1 MAIANTGPLNSVREV
16 ATMAATNNKSQF
28 KEALKEYGTWQ
39 EGVMRTNLLR
49 WNQIYPYCLIL
60 ARAWTDDQGKTDYDE
75 RARFVLPL
83 APEQLQI
90 QIPPAI
96 TVTKTLGGVVEEHN
110 GIPFRMIVAQG
121 STGTFPL
128 RTAVISKES
137 QGIFGGIGAGTLQ
150 AVQQT
155 RALANNFTS
164 QLGSLMGSNAPQP
177 GNSLNPMETQ
187 VELDSTGYFQMNL
200 LRRFLE
206 GYAEAKKVGNS
217 DLRLIFAIFKDGLA
231 YVVTP
236 VMFNV
241 RRDASAPLKYRYDLQ
256 LKAWHALD
264 PATLMDP
271 ASISLFTKDY
281 RSTLS
286 KMLDTIVAAQK
297 VIMSA
302 VSIVNAVRADVA
314 RVLNVIRQVALV
326 IKNIIGVLVAI
337 IDLPRQLIT
346 ALKETLVSSWAVIKS
361 AIVGSGQD
369 SLLGALAAYS
379 TTQQHGTLQGRG
391 QAERPRFPL
400 INQAGIELPPS
411 VLDGIFANP
420 YTKASNDFLS
430 LVTLNNLE
438 IPAALQERINAEYA
452 RVAAFRPADFAR
464 MRDQI
469 NEVAASIADTV
480 GASNTQFDTTYD
492 RSSVATTRTPNLEDF
507 SILYAINDVIG
518 VLNEL
523 AAVPD
528 VATNTTMDYVAGIA
542 AQSGIAF
549 QTPASKYAIPFPYDS
564 TLENISAQYLKD
576 PDRWMEI
583 ALLNGL
589 REPYIDEVGFD
600 VPLLS
605 NGNLSEI
612 VLADATNLKIGQ
624 PVWLQSSFVIREK
637 RHIVNIKEVS
647 VGNYVLTLDG
657 PADLDK
663 YKVASHAFL
672 HAFLPDTVNSEQL
685 IYIPSDIVVED
696 NSELAKIPGINAF
709 DSLLEV
715 GGVDMLLTSENDLA
729 VTNDGD
735 CRLAYGMSALV
746 QRAKIALGTPK
757 GSLMR
762 HPNFGL
768 PINIGQSIADLDVNS
783 LADACKNLFTADP
796 AFDGVSTLALK
807 VQGPVVSI
815 NLGLFVKGQDLPLS
829 LAINVKR

>member
-1 MAIANTGPLNSVREV
+1 MAINPTGPLNSVREV
-16 ATMAATNNKSQF
+16 ATMAASNNNGGF
-28 KEALKEYGTWQ
+28 NAALAEYRVDSNEVAG
-39 EGVMRTNLLR
+39 LDYR
-49 WNQIYPYCLIL
+49 WNKIYPYCLIL
-60 ARAWTDDQGKTDYDE
+60 ARASTDSNGSTVYDE
-75 RARFVLPL
+75 KARFVLPI

-128 RTAVISKES
+128 RTPVVGKES
-137 QGIFGGIGAGTLQ
+137 QGFGGGIGAGTLQ

-155 RALANNFTS
+155 NGLTNNFTN
-164 QLGSLMGSNAPQP
+164 QLGSLLSPGNPQP
-177 GNSLNPMETQ
+177 RSELNPLEDTTQ
-187 VELDSTGYFQMNL
+187 LRSTGYYQMSI

-217 DLRLIFAIFKDGLA
+217 DLRLIFAIFKDALA

-256 LKAWHALD
+256 LKAWHMLD
-264 PATLMDP
+264 PSSLADP
-271 ASISLFTKDY
+271 MSVSVFSNDL
-281 RSTLS
+281 RSTLA
-286 KMLDTIVAAQK
+286 KLLDTIIAAQK

-302 VSIVNAVRADVA
+302 VSIVNAVRADIQQ
-314 RVLNVIRQVALV
+314 VLNIIRQVALA
-326 IKNIIGVLVAI
+326 IKQAIGVVVAL
-337 IDLPRQLIT
+337 IDLPRQLL
-346 ALKETLVSSWAVIKS
+346 ADLKEATVGSWLLIKNAV
-361 AIVGSGQD
+361 VGSGPD
-369 SLLGALAAYS
+369 SILGALAAYS
-379 TTQQHGTLQGRG
+379 TTQQQGTLQGRSFITL
-391 QAERPRFPL
+391 PLKPL
-400 INQAGIELPPS
+400 INQAGVEIPPS
-411 VLDGIFANP
+411 ALDGIFANP

-430 LVTLNNLE
+430 LITLNNIE
-438 IPAALQERINAEYA
+438 IPDALQARVNTEYK
-452 RVAAFRPADFAR
+452 RVAAFRPADYAR

-469 NEVAASIADTV
+469 NQVAVSIADTV

-492 RSSVATTRTPNLEDF
+492 NVASTTTRTPNLEDF
-507 SILYAINDVIG
+507 TILYAINDVIG

-564 TLENISAQYLKD
+564 TLENVAAQYLKD

-589 REPYIDEVGFD
+589 REPYVDEVGFD

-624 PVWLQSSFVIREK
+624 PVWLQSSFVVREK

-647 VGNYVLTLDG
+647 AGNYVLTLDG
-657 PADLDK
+657 AADLDK
-663 YKVASHAFL
+663 YEVASHAFL

-715 GGVDMLLTSENDLA
+715 GGVDMLLTSDNDLA

-746 QRAKIALGTPK
+746 QRAKIALGTPR
-757 GSLMR
+757 GTLMR

-768 PINIGQSIADLDVNS
+768 PITIGQSIADLDVNG